1 MKEIQLTCGKVAQ
14 VDDADFDALNAHKWY
29 AFETRGKWYAA
40 RNAPRSKGP
49 RKKLKMHAHIL
60 GVKDAD
66 HEDGNGLNN
75 QRYNLRPAN
84 RRQQCWNAAKRSD
97 NQQAYKGV
105 KRDKRTGAVSA
116 RIKLDGK
123 ETHLGMFG
131 TDQVAAAQA
140 YDAAAVLH
148 FGEFARLNF
157 PVDKTPAVV

>member
-1 MKEIQLTCGKVAQ
+1 MKEIQLSQGKTAQ
-14 VDDADFDALNAHKWY
+14 VDDEDFDALNQHKWY
-29 AFETRGKWYAA
+29 SYETRGKSYAA
-40 RNAPRSKGP
+40 RNAPRDGGP
-49 RKKLKMHAHIL
+49 RKKIKMHAFIL

-105 KRDKRTGAVSA
+105 KLDKRTGQVSA
-116 RIKLDGK
+116 RIKLYGK
-123 ETHLGMFG
+123 DTSLGTFG
-131 TDQVAAAQA
+131 TDQVAAAKA
-140 YDAAAVLH
+140 YDAAAVKH

-157 PVDKTPAVV
+157 PVDKAPAVV